1 MCVEYIKYMY
11 WRFYGFRIPTGDS
24 ELSRL
29 FCWWNFE
36 VQLVVVS
43 EFHNYI
49 WCEVFVHV
57 EITVGSLWTL
67 GGSIS
72 VFFYQGGKNVDTIQT
87 SCSDKWDRP
96 IFLWIQL
103 FMLVC
108 LLQAKFKV
116 CFSCIW
122 FTFSMFRY
130 HLLDNCKIMQY
141 PELSHFCGDSIKTV
155 EILGQECW
163 FMRWA
168 HFSDK
173 ESNIYFWNEKFY
185 NCVFLE
191 ENSTCGFKEALTHLN
206 FFF

>member
-1 MCVEYIKYMY
+1 MWGVCTCRDNRRKSV
-11 WRFYGFRIPTGDS
+11 
-24 ELSRL
+24 
-29 FCWWNFE
+29 NF
-36 VQLVVVS
+36 
-43 EFHNYI
+43 
-49 WCEVFVHV
+49 
-57 EITVGSLWTL
+57 
-67 GGSIS
+67 GGMHICF
-72 VFFYQGGKNVDTIQT
+72 FFYQGGKNVDTIQT

-130 HLLDNCKIMQY
+130 HLLDNCKITQY

-173 ESNIYFWNEKFY
+173 ESNIYFWNEKILQL
-185 NCVFLE
+185 CVL
-191 ENSTCGFKEALTHLN
+191 GRK
-206 FFF
+206 